1 MQKIAGRM
9 NEPGGFFHRLLTF
22 CGTLEQTMMQT
33 DLHGAQRILGGG
45 DPKDLQAQLR
55 EVLPIYSTISLEVVS
70 ADDILETK
78 VPLSNNNMNHL
89 GTMHAGIT
97 WMAAEVLGGLAYLGH
112 SQNLGQAWAAV
123 KGLEIEFKRPV
134 TSGISAKASFP
145 PDERRRIAIELAEK
159 SRSKFALKIEV
170 TDEEGN
176 LCAVATGNYVLR
188 RNVAELTQASS
199 GT

>member
-9 NEPGGFFHRLLTF
+9 IEPGGFFSRLLTF
-22 CGTLEQTMMQT
+22 CGTLEQIMMQT
-33 DLHGAQRILGGG
+33 DLHGAKRILGGG

-112 SQNLGQAWAAV
+112 SQNFGQAWAAV
-123 KGLEIEFKRPV
+123 KGVEIEFKRPV

-145 PDERRRIAIELAEK
+145 PNERRRIAIELEEK
-159 SRSKFALKIEV
+159 SRSKFALRIDV

>member
-1 MQKIAGRM
+1 MAGSIER
-9 NEPGGFFHRLLTF
+9 GDFFSKLLTF
-22 CGTLEQTMMQT
+22 CGTLGRSMKQSRS
-33 DLHGAQRILGGG
+33 HGAQQILGSG
-45 DPKDLQAQLR
+45 DPKNLQAQLR
-55 EVLPIYSTISLEVVS
+55 KVLPIYSTISLEVVS

-78 VPLSNNNMNHL
+78 VPLSTNNMNHL

-112 SQNLGQAWAAV
+112 SQDFGQAWAAV
-123 KGLEIEFKRPV
+123 KGVEIEFKRPV

-145 PDERRRIAIELAEK
+145 PDERRRVAFELEEK

-188 RNVAELTQASS
+188 RNAAELIQVVSDT
-199 GT
+199 

>member
-1 MQKIAGRM
+1 MKQSK
-9 NEPGGFFHRLLTF
+9 
-22 CGTLEQTMMQT
+22 
-33 DLHGAQRILGGG
+33 LHGAQQILGSA

-55 EVLPIYSTISLEVVS
+55 EVLPIYSIISLEVVC

-112 SQNLGQAWAAV
+112 SEDFGQAWAAV
-123 KGLEIEFKRPV
+123 KGVEIEFKRPV

-145 PDERRRIAIELAEK
+145 ANERRRVAMELEEN

-176 LCAVATGNYVLR
+176 LCAVATGSYVLR
-188 RNVAELTQASS
+188 RNVAELIQAPSD
-199 GT
+199 T

>member
-1 MQKIAGRM
+1 MKQSK
-9 NEPGGFFHRLLTF
+9 L
-22 CGTLEQTMMQT
+22 
-33 DLHGAQRILGGG
+33 DGAQRILGSA
-45 DPKDLQAQLR
+45 DPKHLQAQLR
-55 EVLPIYSTISLEVVS
+55 EVLPIYSIISLEVVC

-112 SQNLGQAWAAV
+112 SQDFGQAWAAV
-123 KGLEIEFKRPV
+123 KGVEIEFKRPV

-145 PDERRRIAIELAEK
+145 ADERRRVAMELEEN

-188 RNVAELTQASS
+188 RNVTELTHAPSDN
-199 GT
+199 

>member
-1 MQKIAGRM
+1 MVGSIERGD
-9 NEPGGFFHRLLTF
+9 FFSKLLTF
-22 CGTLEQTMMQT
+22 CGTLGRSMKQSR
-33 DLHGAQRILGGG
+33 LHGAQRILGSG
-45 DPKDLQAQLR
+45 DPKNLQAELR
-55 EVLPIYSTISLEVVS
+55 KVLPIYSTISLEVVS

-78 VPLSNNNMNHL
+78 VPLSTNNMNHL

-112 SQNLGQAWAAV
+112 SQDFGQAWAAV
-123 KGLEIEFKRPV
+123 KDVEIEFKRPV

-145 PDERRRIAIELAEK
+145 PNERRRIASELKEK
-159 SRSKFALKIEV
+159 RRSKFALKIEV

-188 RNVAELTQASS
+188 RNVAELTQAVSE
-199 GT
+199 T

>member
-1 MQKIAGRM
+1 MKQS
-9 NEPGGFFHRLLTF
+9 
-22 CGTLEQTMMQT
+22 Q
-33 DLHGAQRILGGG
+33 LHGAQRILSSG
-45 DPKDLQAQLR
+45 DPKKLQAQLR
-55 EVLPIYSTISLEVVS
+55 RVLPIYSTISLEVVS

-78 VPLSNNNMNHL
+78 VPLSTDNMNHL

-112 SQNLGQAWAAV
+112 SQDFGQAWAAV
-123 KGLEIEFKRPV
+123 KGVEIEFKRPV

-145 PDERRRIAIELAEK
+145 PDERRRVAIELGEK
-159 SRSKFALKIEV
+159 SRSKFALKIDV

-176 LCAVATGNYVLR
+176 LCAVATANYVLR

-199 GT
+199 DT

>member
-1 MQKIAGRM
+1 MKQSK
-9 NEPGGFFHRLLTF
+9 
-22 CGTLEQTMMQT
+22 
-33 DLHGAQRILGGG
+33 LHGAQQILGSA

-55 EVLPIYSTISLEVVS
+55 EVLPIYSVISLEVVRS
-70 ADDILETK
+70 DDILEAK
-78 VPLSNNNMNHL
+78 VPLSKNSMNHL

-112 SQNLGQAWAAV
+112 SQDFGQAWAAV
-123 KGLEIEFKRPV
+123 KGVEIEFKRPV

-145 PDERRRIAIELAEK
+145 ADERRRVAMELEEN

-176 LCAVATGNYVLR
+176 LCAVATGSYVLR
-188 RNVAELTQASS
+188 RNVAELISAPSDT
-199 GT
+199 

>member
-1 MQKIAGRM
+1 MAGSIER
-9 NEPGGFFHRLLTF
+9 GDFFSKLLTF
-22 CGTLEQTMMQT
+22 FGTLGRSMKQSQ
-33 DLHGAQRILGGG
+33 LHGAQRILSSGN
-45 DPKDLQAQLR
+45 PKKLQAQLR

-70 ADDILETK
+70 ADEILETK
-78 VPLSNNNMNHL
+78 VPLSTNNMNHL

-97 WMAAEVLGGLAYLGH
+97 WMAAEVLGGIAYLGH
-112 SQNLGQAWAAV
+112 SQDFGQAWAAV
-123 KGLEIEFKRPV
+123 KGVEIEFKRPV

-145 PDERRRIAIELAEK
+145 PEERRRVAIELEEK

-188 RNVAELTQASS
+188 RNVAELTQAVSD
-199 GT
+199 T

>member
-1 MQKIAGRM
+1 MK
-9 NEPGGFFHRLLTF
+9 
-22 CGTLEQTMMQT
+22 QTK
-33 DLHGAQRILGGG
+33 LHGAQRILGSVN
-45 DPKDLQAQLR
+45 PKDLQAQLR

-70 ADDILETK
+70 ADDTLETK

-112 SQNLGQAWAAV
+112 SKDFGQAWAAV
-123 KGLEIEFKRPV
+123 KGVEIEFKRPV
-134 TSGISAKASFP
+134 ASGISAKANFP
-145 PDERRRIAIELAEK
+145 PNERRRIAIELEEQN
-159 SRSKFALKIEV
+159 RSKFALKIEV
-170 TDEEGN
+170 TDEDGN

-199 GT
+199 DT

>member
-1 MQKIAGRM
+1 MKQSK
-9 NEPGGFFHRLLTF
+9 
-22 CGTLEQTMMQT
+22 
-33 DLHGAQRILGGG
+33 LHGAQQILGSA

-55 EVLPIYSTISLEVVS
+55 EVLPIYSVISLEVVC
-70 ADDILETK
+70 ADDILEAK
-78 VPLSNNNMNHL
+78 VPLSKNNMNHL

-112 SQNLGQAWAAV
+112 SQDFGQAWAAV
-123 KGLEIEFKRPV
+123 KGVEIEFKRPV

-145 PDERRRIAIELAEK
+145 ADERRRVAMELEEN

-176 LCAVATGNYVLR
+176 LCAVATGSYVLR
-188 RNVAELTQASS
+188 RNVAELISAPSDT
-199 GT
+199 

>member
-1 MQKIAGRM
+1 MAGSIER
-9 NEPGGFFHRLLTF
+9 GDFFSKLLTF
-22 CGTLEQTMMQT
+22 CGTLGRSMKQSR
-33 DLHGAQRILGGG
+33 LHGAQRILGSG
-45 DPKDLQAQLR
+45 DPKNLQAQLR
-55 EVLPIYSTISLEVVS
+55 KVLPIYSTISLEVVS

-78 VPLSNNNMNHL
+78 VPLSTNNMNHL

-112 SQNLGQAWAAV
+112 WQDFGQAWAAV
-123 KGLEIEFKRPV
+123 KGVEIEFKRPV

-145 PDERRRIAIELAEK
+145 PDERRRVATELEEK

-188 RNVAELTQASS
+188 RNVAELIQVVSDT
-199 GT
+199 

>member
-1 MQKIAGRM
+1 MKQSK
-9 NEPGGFFHRLLTF
+9 L
-22 CGTLEQTMMQT
+22 Q
-33 DLHGAQRILGGG
+33 GAQRILGSA

-55 EVLPIYSTISLEVVS
+55 EVLPIYSIISLEVVC

-78 VPLSNNNMNHL
+78 VPLSNNNINHL

-112 SQNLGQAWAAV
+112 SEDFGQAWAAV
-123 KGLEIEFKRPV
+123 KGVEIEFKRPV

-145 PDERRRIAIELAEK
+145 ANERRRVAMELEEN

-176 LCAVATGNYVLR
+176 LCAEATGNYVLR
-188 RNVAELTQASS
+188 RNVTELTHAPSDN
-199 GT
+199 

>member
-1 MQKIAGRM
+1 MKRSK
-9 NEPGGFFHRLLTF
+9 
-22 CGTLEQTMMQT
+22 
-33 DLHGAQRILGGG
+33 LHGARQILGSVN
-45 DPKDLQAQLR
+45 PKELQAQLR

-70 ADDILETK
+70 ADDTLEAK
-78 VPLSNNNMNHL
+78 VPLSKNNMNHL

-112 SQNLGQAWAAV
+112 SQDFGQAWAAV
-123 KGLEIEFKRPV
+123 KGVEIEFKRPV

-145 PDERRRIAIELAEK
+145 ADERRRVAMELEEK

-176 LCAVATGNYVLR
+176 LCAVATGSYVLR
-188 RNVAELTQASS
+188 RNVADLISAPSDT
-199 GT
+199 

>member
-1 MQKIAGRM
+1 MKQS
-9 NEPGGFFHRLLTF
+9 
-22 CGTLEQTMMQT
+22 Q
-33 DLHGAQRILGGG
+33 LHGAQRILGGG
-45 DPKDLQAQLR
+45 DPKSLQAQLR
-55 EVLPIYSTISLEVVS
+55 KVLPIYSTISLEVVS

-78 VPLSNNNMNHL
+78 VPLSTNNMNHL

-112 SQNLGQAWAAV
+112 SQDFGQAWAAV
-123 KGLEIEFKRPV
+123 KGVEIEFKRPV

-145 PDERRRIAIELAEK
+145 PDERRRVAIELEEK

-188 RNVAELTQASS
+188 RNVAELIQAVSD
-199 GT
+199 T